1 MRVRRSSLRRCSS
14 ALLVLGVASPMLVL
28 LATGGLPSWG
38 HGASAA
44 RAIDLPGS
52 GRALAPSS
60 TARARLDVG
69 ATDVLGAEARGGVA
83 AAGSPEARARLRG
96 GDVLGVDARRDPAT
110 DRGSVPD
117 VVVDRSARRDAR
129 PASSSDAK
137 DVAGASR
144 TPSVVDDSSSSDD
157 DPDPYAAEDA
167 EDELLGTSSDDADW
181 LASADL
187 DDDRCS
193 ALADEWIASRD
204 SMLATREANGKSDMI
219 FFLHIPRTAGRTYHF
234 CYLKLAYPEP
244 RRCAKS
250 YDELRVDVHHPNCDM
265 LASHDDYSLVERF
278 ERQPRVVTM
287 LRDPVD
293 RFLSSYEF
301 AVEVSVR
308 SFGQEAQVASSRVS
322 TRNVWPWADAV
333 RYIDGD
339 LRRYKKSVDE
349 GGPEAK
355 RTITNVY
362 DNSVYTP
369 LREFVDLP
377 LAHVD
382 LHNGQFLQLLGLT
395 NNSNP
400 ETEPHAAKLRACL
413 RRGGEG
419 APATEAL
426 YEYAERRLR
435 DEVDVTVTHERL
447 DEAMTYSSAA
457 LGLHTYGPSYNGA
470 GHAPKHSVIL
480 HRRMKRLHNQGE
492 REAPAGR
499 LDDGEDETARTGG
512 VEGGAG
518 GDDARANDAARGD
531 GASER
536 GGRRPREHGFATGSS
551 AVGFVFRFG
560 KVTGEQLARARWRE
574 GYLDALA
581 AVLAHVAGVRE
592 SDVTVIPSLERTT
605 GPRGDDWRATG
616 PNGFQAATIEW
627 RHPDRGELKEKLGP
641 DAMVELLSAAI
652 DAKSDAATDLVS
664 AAEGFDSYGELTI
677 HAVSW
682 RVRGAAPETRRL
694 GEDPKFVPL
703 GEAFRTC
710 ERAQR
715 NKYARL
721 KSKAFKSLHKH
732 VDGDFEPFVHADREK
747 IPDALIERIRKINHL
762 DVRLHAFAKKLF
774 DERFE
779 ERRLDV
785 AEEILPKAL
794 PL

>member
-1 MRVRRSSLRRCSS
+1 MKGGMRVRRSSLRRCSS

-52 GRALAPSS
+52 GRARAPSS

-69 ATDVLGAEARGGVA
+69 ATEVLGAEARGGVA

-96 GDVLGVDARRDPAT
+96 GDVLGGDARRDPAT
-110 DRGSVPD
+110 DLGSVPD
-117 VVVDRSARRDAR
+117 VVVDQSARRDAR
-129 PASSSDAK
+129 PASSDAK
-137 DVAGASR
+137 DAVAGASR
-144 TPSVVDDSSSSDD
+144 TPSVVVDDSSDSSD

-181 LASADL
+181 LASEDL

-349 GGPEAK
+349 GGAEAK

-426 YEYAERRLR
+426 YEYAERRLTRRGGRHGDARTPGRGDDVLVGCARAPHLRPELQRRRTRAQALRHPTQANEAPAQPGGEGGPIRAHRRRRGR
-435 DEVDVTVTHERL
+435 DGEDGGDGGRRRRRRRAGGRRVREGG
-447 DEAMTYSSAA
+447 SSAA
-457 LGLHTYGPSYNGA
+457 
-470 GHAPKHSVIL
+470 
-480 HRRMKRLHNQGE
+480 
-492 REAPAGR
+492 
-499 LDDGEDETARTGG
+499 RTRVRGG
-512 VEGGAG
+512 VE
-518 GDDARANDAARGD
+518 RG
-531 GASER
+531 
-536 GGRRPREHGFATGSS
+536 
-551 AVGFVFRFG
+551 
-560 KVTGEQLARARWRE
+560 
-574 GYLDALA
+574 
-581 AVLAHVAGVRE
+581 
-592 SDVTVIPSLERTT
+592 
-605 GPRGDDWRATG
+605 
-616 PNGFQAATIEW
+616 
-627 RHPDRGELKEKLGP
+627 
-641 DAMVELLSAAI
+641 
-652 DAKSDAATDLVS
+652 
-664 AAEGFDSYGELTI
+664 
-677 HAVSW
+677 
-682 RVRGAAPETRRL
+682 RVR
-694 GEDPKFVPL
+694 V
-703 GEAFRTC
+703 
-710 ERAQR
+710 
-715 NKYARL
+715 
-721 KSKAFKSLHKH
+721 SL
-732 VDGDFEPFVHADREK
+732 R
-747 IPDALIERIRKINHL
+747 
-762 DVRLHAFAKKLF
+762 
-774 DERFE
+774 
-779 ERRLDV
+779 
-785 AEEILPKAL
+785 
-794 PL
+794 